1 MDKETLK
8 RRAMDLGAEVAGVA
22 SADRFGQAPAGFHP
36 TDILAGARSVLVYA
50 RPIPNHLC
58 TAKVRAPFTLVRH
71 RTLAILDDISMRL
84 TLDIAQAGGQAI
96 PIPGAEPY
104 EFWDEAN
111 REGRGILSLKHA
123 AELAGL
129 GRIGKNTLLLNET
142 FGNQLWLGA
151 VVTDLDLAPDPPARE
166 MCLEACTR
174 CLEAC
179 PQSALDGTTIA
190 QKKCRE
196 VVGSHTPGG
205 DWFYACFKCKTACP
219 LATGKGSRPAPGV
232 AGSSV

>member
-1 MDKETLK
+1 MDKEAIK
-8 RRAMDLGAEVAGVA
+8 RRAMDLGAEVVGIAAVDG
-22 SADRFGQAPAGFHP
+22 FGQAPAGFHP
-36 TDILAGARSVLVYA
+36 TDILAGARSVVVYG
-50 RPIPNHLC
+50 RPIPNQLC
-58 TAKVRAPFTLVRH
+58 MAKVRAPFTLVRH

-84 TLDIAQAGGQAI
+84 TLDIGQEGGQAI

-104 EFWDEAN
+104 EFWDEDN

-129 GRIGKNTLLLNET
+129 GRIGKNTLLINET

-151 VVTDLDLAPDPPARE
+151 VVTDLELEPDPPARAL
-166 MCLEACTR
+166 CLETCTR

-179 PQSALDGTTIA
+179 PQSALDGTTIE

-196 VVGSHTPGG
+196 IIGSYSPGG
-205 DWFYACFKCKTACP
+205 GWFYACFKCKIACP
-219 LATGKGSRPAPGV
+219 FATAKG
-232 AGSSV
+232 